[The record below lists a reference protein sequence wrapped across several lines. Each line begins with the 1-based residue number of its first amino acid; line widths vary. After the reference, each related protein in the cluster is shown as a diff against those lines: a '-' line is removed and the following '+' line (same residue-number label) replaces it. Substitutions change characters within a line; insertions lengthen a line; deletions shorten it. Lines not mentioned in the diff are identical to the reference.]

1 MRLHTIAEHQREEL
15 LSKTWQDFSFPHD
28 FFGKKW
34 EDFDHSQILSLGEWR
49 STWIIRERATNK
61 PYILQSCEES
71 NWTTYRERL
80 LDLAMKHSSFI
91 TPRYQFSRWNRV
103 FICSDIAFSGI
114 CLADLIGG
122 TIPMTEKH
130 ASSIIK
136 QVLEALRKVAA
147 RGLMYKSL
155 KASNIFLSQNGLI
168 QLAGFGPRLAPGPLV
183 GRNYDC
189 EDVGHLTYYMLTGN
203 PRVGL
208 AGEIAPPGKL
218 VVRTNTVNIE
228 VSVDDQFGA
237 SFFDFLECCNRE
249 ESSLESLLK
258 HRFLDGGDPAF

>member
-1 MRLHTIAEHQREEL
+1 MSG
-15 LSKTWQDFSFPHD
+15 LSMLIK
-28 FFGKKW
+28 
-34 EDFDHSQILSLGEWR
+34 LS
-49 STWIIRERATNK
+49 SRA
-61 PYILQSCEES
+61 
-71 NWTTYRERL
+71 
-80 LDLAMKHSSFI
+80 
-91 TPRYQFSRWNRV
+91 
-103 FICSDIAFSGI
+103 
-114 CLADLIGG
+114 
-122 TIPMTEKH
+122 
-130 ASSIIK
+130 
-136 QVLEALRKVAA
+136 
-147 RGLMYKSL
+147 
-155 KASNIFLSQNGLI
+155 
-168 QLAGFGPRLAPGPLV
+168 AGFGPRLAPGPLV

-258 HRFLDGGDPAF
+258 VRRVGYCERFERSLQKCSIDSSTEVIPAF